1 MNRAMVYRLLA
12 DLVVVVHALF
22 VVFVLLGAFL
32 ALRWHWIVWIH
43 IPAAIWG
50 VLIEYGGWICPLTPL
65 ENSLR
70 ARAGQSVYNGD
81 FIQHYLLGALYPEG
95 LTRTTQY
102 VLGSVA
108 LLVNLVGYTLLIL
121 QIRNNAGSANTI

>member
-1 MNRAMVYRLLA
+1 MIYRLLA
-12 DLVVVVHALF
+12 DGVVVVHGLF

-50 VLIEYGGWICPLTPL
+50 VLIEYAGWICPLTPL

-70 ARAGQSVYNGD
+70 ERAGQLTYSGD
-81 FIQHYLLGALYPEG
+81 FIQHYVLGALYPQG
-95 LTRTTQY
+95 LTRMTQY
-102 VLGSVA
+102 VLGSTA
-108 LLVNLVGYTLLIL
+108 LLVNIIGYVLLI
-121 QIRNNAGSANTI
+121 RSVRRGS

>member
-32 ALRWHWIVWIH
+32 ALRWHWVVWIH

-50 VLIEYGGWICPLTPL
+50 VLIEYGGWICPLTPV

-70 ARAGQSVYNGD
+70 ARAGQSTYSGD
-81 FIQHYLLGALYPEG
+81 FIQHYLLGALYPQG
-95 LTRTTQY
+95 LTRMTQY
-102 VLGSVA
+102 VLGSTA
-108 LLVNLVGYTLLIL
+108 LVVNVIGYVLLI
-121 QIRNNAGSANTI
+121 RSVRRGS

>member
-1 MNRAMVYRLLA
+1 MAYRLLA
-12 DLVVVVHALF
+12 DLVVVIHVLF

-32 ALRWHWIVWIH
+32 ALRWRWIVWLH
-43 IPAAIWG
+43 TPAAIWG

-70 ARAGQSVYNGD
+70 SRAGESTYSGD
-81 FIQHYLLGALYPEG
+81 FIQHYLLGALYPQG
-95 LTRTTQY
+95 LTRATQL

-108 LLVNLVGYTLLIL
+108 LLANIVGYSLLL
-121 QIRNNAGSANTI
+121 RKQLARN